1 MALTKAT
8 KVRGLVLPLEGN
20 LASAYGAEYVGG
32 AAVHMTVQAISSRN
46 MQHTAGVIQS
56 TGYASSGDGL
66 VLRRDAS
73 ADAPDRAGT
82 NWMLNGLLSGKL
94 YAFDSVGKAYVVD
107 VNASRLTPEALGS
120 DTVTDHT
127 NLLQFCQTL
136 SLTPVA
142 LKDGKTYTYT
152 RPINHNG
159 GRGWVSAGRSTFKCI
174 TAGSRLPFLTS
185 KVTAQGGPNDTV
197 NGTDSLNS
205 AVFSGITF
213 DCDYQDTTG
222 AMGFQFA
229 EMTLNEARNVF
240 FYNCKFSTSKFD
252 LLVLQNNCRNVQ
264 FYGCEFRQAG
274 EDGVTL
280 RKTCAHISFYGCI
293 WDGTAKVNL
302 GGANPFRGDG
312 VVVKAQ
318 FVKVIG
324 SHFRNVGDGK
334 HGAGIANNAEDND
347 TPYQASYNT
356 YADCTFENCY
366 AGIGIGTV
374 NAGMIAA
381 GTLIENIS
389 VSNMTF
395 LNTVR
400 TPVSFR
406 QVRNVTVHGIDI
418 NTVQTAQ
425 YPTVEFVDVQDVV
438 GSLMMKNTQG
448 AALSCTGTS
457 GNLSLQARN
466 VSIGTNMNGVVLSN
480 CRDLTLTG
488 NVATVGRTG
497 LSVSTLLDSS
507 VELVLRGCAQQGA
520 DLTTVNNSYVSLDIN
535 GAQYNGVTVNS
546 ANGSDFE
553 FRVNDAGAG
562 TNDTYSSAR
571 FVSTVSVSAEVYSF
585 SGQENKPKYDL
596 LIESGNSGMALNNTR
611 LRSGVTAK
619 YNKVAGASV
628 TEGVVIQ

>member
-1 MALTKAT
+1 MALTNAT
-8 KVRGLVLPLEGN
+8 KVRGVVLPLEAALSGT
-20 LASAYGAEYVGG
+20 YGAEYVGG
-32 AAVHMTVQAISSRN
+32 GAVQMTIQTLKSRV
-46 MQHTAGVIQS
+46 MRSTASTIQS
-56 TGYASSGDGL
+56 TAYVTSGAGL
-66 VLRRDAS
+66 VLRRATS
-73 ADAPDRAGT
+73 ADDVSKAGT
-82 NWMLNGLLSGKL
+82 DWVTNGLIGNVL
-94 YAFDSVGKAYVVD
+94 YVFDAAGKAYEVD
-107 VNASRLTPEALGS
+107 TSVSKLTPEALGS
-120 DTVTDHT
+120 DSYTDHS
-127 NLLQFCQTL
+127 NLLQYCQSL
-136 SLTPVA
+136 STTPVV
-142 LKDGKTYTYT
+142 LQSGKTYTYT
-152 RPINHNG
+152 RPINHDNG
-159 GRGWVSAGRSTFKCI
+159 KGWVSAGRSTFKCI

-185 KVTAQGGPNDTV
+185 RVTAQGAPNDTTY
-197 NGTDSLNS
+197 GTSSLS
-205 AVFSGITF
+205 GAVFSNVSF
-213 DCDYQDTTG
+213 DCDYLDSTG

-229 EMTLNEARNVF
+229 EMTLNEARDVF
-240 FYNCKFSTSKFD
+240 FYNCKFNTAKFD
-252 LLVLQNNCRNVQ
+252 LLALQNNCRNVQ

-302 GGANPFRGDG
+302 GGVNPFRGDG
-312 VVVKAQ
+312 AVVKAQ
-318 FVKVIG
+318 FVKIIG
-324 SHFRNVGDGK
+324 CHFRNVGDGK

-366 AGIGIGTV
+366 AGLGIGTV
-374 NAGMIAA
+374 NAAMIAA

-406 QVRNVTVHGIDI
+406 QVRNITLNGIDV

-425 YPTVEFVDVQDVV
+425 YPSIEFVDVQDVV
-438 GSLMMKNTQG
+438 GSLMVKNTQG

-457 GNLSLQARN
+457 GSLSLQARN
-466 VSIGTNMNGVVLSN
+466 VSIGGNMNGVVLSN

-488 NVATVGRTG
+488 NVVTVNRTG
-497 LSVSTLLDSS
+497 LSASSLLDSS
-507 VELVLRGCAQQGA
+507 VELTLRGCTQQGA
-520 DLTTVNNSYVSLDIN
+520 DLTTVNNSYVSLDVN
-535 GAQYNGVTVNS
+535 GALFNGVTVNS
-546 ANGSDFE
+546 ASGSDFE
-553 FRVNDAGAG
+553 FRVNDAGSAA
-562 TNDTYSSAR
+562 NDTYSSVR

-585 SGQENKPKYDL
+585 SGQTNKPKYDL

-619 YNKVAGASV
+619 YQKAAGASV